1 MILRVISNLM
11 PIGIHPLNLTL
22 IGIHTVSDHIK
33 GHTAAVLF
41 RAIHDA
47 VSNRG
52 IRTIIKG
59 QCHHRCIRI
68 DITTAAG
75 YHSIRNLTVP
85 LLRSLCLRSS
95 LSVISCLLVLCC
107 LLSFRCASMI
117 LAASSCLCI
126 PRLILGTGRLLPPLN
141 QLHIRC
147 RSGRHIIR
155 IRRKRRPYRTDRR
168 K

>member
-33 GHTAAVLF
+33 GHTAAVLL

-75 YHSIRNLTVP
+75 YHSIRNLAVP

-107 LLSFRCASMI
+107 LLSFRCASI
-117 LAASSCLCI
+117 AA
-126 PRLILGTGRLLPPLN
+126 PR
-141 QLHIRC
+141 
-147 RSGRHIIR
+147 
-155 IRRKRRPYRTDRR
+155 RRRY
-168 K
+168 